1 VLVLSDVD
9 VEVDVEFVVVLTSEV
24 VLTVETVVVWAN
36 ACVAP
41 TANSSA
47 RSYFFILTPEW
58 VCRYQIHTAF
68 NTRKANLSSLNDQFK
83 SIFCFI

>member
-1 VLVLSDVD
+1 MLLFVFTFVLVLSEVD
-9 VEVDVEFVVVLTSEV
+9 VEVEVEVEVDVVLTSEV

-47 RSYFFILTPEW
+47 RSNFFILTPEFI
-58 VCRYQIHTAF
+58 VYITKH
-68 NTRKANLSSLNDQFK
+68 FK
-83 SIFCFI
+83 FSE

>member
-1 VLVLSDVD
+1 VLVFSEVD

-41 TANSSA
+41 TANSST
-47 RSYFFILTPEW
+47 RSNFFI
-58 VCRYQIHTAF
+58 
-68 NTRKANLSSLNDQFK
+68 
-83 SIFCFI
+83 